1 MKKST
6 KVTIAI
12 LVVASIA
19 AYIMMRD
26 PPIPEIPYDNFI
38 KIVKDQRVASVTIS
52 GAIIS
57 LLDAQGKE
65 FTTVNPGDI
74 HLISD
79 LLENNVQITAVLP
92 SLLSSILWGFGP
104 ILLLVGVWIW
114 FMRKRGGGGAPVK
127 PLDMAQ
133 SVSDTKFDDVAGIDD
148 CLADVREVTQYL
160 VDPDKFA
167 KMGGA
172 MPKGILLSGP
182 PGTGKTL
189 LARAIAGEAGVP
201 FFSLSGSDFVEMFV
215 GVGASRVR
223 GLFEAAKKVEG
234 GKCVI
239 FIDEIDA
246 VGKARN
252 NSGTGGNDERDQ
264 TLNSLL
270 VQMDG
275 FDKNSGLLVV
285 AATNRADM
293 LDKALTR
300 PGRFDRQIDVT
311 MPDLLS
317 REKILKVHVKNLLT
331 DKYLSLRD
339 VARTTAGFSGADLA
353 NLCNEAALLAAR
365 EDKESVDNDA
375 FDRSFDK
382 IIMGTVRDVNP
393 MNRAEQEATAYHEA
407 GHAIVGHFSHK
418 HDPVHKVSIMPR
430 GRALGVTVYLPER
443 DSFGTSR
450 AQLEGR
456 LATLYGGRCAEELL
470 YGEMGTSTGA
480 SNDMERA
487 TEICTLMVTQWGFN
501 DSIGKL
507 VINQKNEYGMSN
519 SGGTT
524 QMKNAD
530 KEIRDLSDRT
540 YANAMEILVNNRTTL
555 ENMTKAL
562 IEYETIDKDQVKKI
576 MDGEDISP
584 SIVLNQNS

>member
-6 KVTIAI
+6 KVT
-12 LVVASIA
+12 LVVIA
-19 AYIMMRD
+19 VAVLAAFIVTRSA
-26 PPIPEIPYDNFI
+26 PIPEITYDNFI
-38 KIVKDQRVASVTIS
+38 EIVKDKKVAGVTIS
-52 GAIIS
+52 GATIS
-57 LLDAQGKE
+57 GIDAEGNE
-65 FTTVNPGDI
+65 FTTINPGDG
-74 HLISD
+74 HLIDD
-79 LLENNVQITAVLP
+79 LLENQVQTTAVLP
-92 SLLSSILWGFGP
+92 GMLSTILWSFGP

-114 FMRKRGGGGAPVK
+114 FMRKRGGGAPVK
-127 PLDMAQ
+127 SLDMEPK
-133 SVSDTKFDDVAGIDD
+133 VSDVKFSDVAGIDD
-148 CLADVREVTQYL
+148 CLADVREVTDYL
-160 VDPDKFA
+160 KNPEAFA
-167 KMGGA
+167 KMGGT
-172 MPKGILLSGP
+172 MPKGVLLSGP

-275 FDKNSGLLVV
+275 FEKNSGILIV
-285 AATNRADM
+285 AATNRVDM
-293 LDKALTR
+293 LDQALTR

-311 MPDLLS
+311 LPDLLG
-317 REKILKVHVKNLLT
+317 REKILKVHSRNIVTADDLV
-331 DKYLSLRD
+331 LRD
-339 VARTTAGFSGADLA
+339 VARSTASFSGADLA
-353 NLCNEAALLAAR
+353 NLCNEAALLATR
-365 EDKESVDNDA
+365 EGKDSVDNDA
-375 FDRSFDK
+375 FDRAFDK

-407 GHAIVGHFSHK
+407 GHAIVGVNSHK

-430 GRALGVTVYLPER
+430 GRALGVTVYLPTR
-443 DSFGTSR
+443 DSFGQSR

-487 TEICTLMVTQWGFN
+487 TEICTRMVTEWGFN

-507 VINQKNEYGMSN
+507 VVSQKSEYGMSQ
-519 SGGTT
+519 SAGST
-524 QMKNAD
+524 QLEAVD

-540 YANAMEILVNNRTTL
+540 YANAMKILVDNREIL

-562 IEYETIDKDQVKKI
+562 IEFETIDKDQVAELMAGKDLAPHVK
-576 MDGEDISP
+576 
-584 SIVLNQNS
+584 LNQEEA

>member
-6 KVTIAI
+6 KVTIAV

-19 AYIMMRD
+19 AYIMFRE
-26 PPIPEIPYDNFI
+26 PPVTEIPYDNFV

-52 GAIIS
+52 GPIIS
-57 LLDAQGKE
+57 LLDAQGQE
-65 FTTVNPGDI
+65 FTTINPGDR
-74 HLISD
+74 HLIDD
-79 LLENNVQITAVLP
+79 LLENNVQITAQLP
-92 SLLSSILWGFGP
+92 SVWSSILWGFGP

-114 FMRKRGGGGAPVK
+114 FMRKRSGGAPVK
-127 PLDMAQ
+127 PLDMSQ

-160 VDPDKFA
+160 IDPKKFA
-167 KMGGA
+167 KMGGT

-223 GLFEAAKKVEG
+223 ALFESAKKIEG

-317 REKILKVHVKNLLT
+317 REKILKVHVKNILT
-331 DKYLSLRD
+331 DKSLSLRD
-339 VARTTAGFSGADLA
+339 IARTTAGFSGADLA

-365 EDKESVDNDA
+365 EDKEYVDNDA

-393 MNRAEQEATAYHEA
+393 MNRAEQEATAYHES

-456 LATLYGGRCAEELL
+456 LSTLYGGRCAEELL

-524 QMKNAD
+524 QMKNSD
-530 KEIRDLSDRT
+530 KEIRALSDRT
-540 YANAMEILVNNRTTL
+540 YANAMKILVDNRTTL

-562 IEYETIDKDQVKKI
+562 IEYETIDKDQVKRI